1 MAAKKEMTPE
11 QKQKAREIG
20 DRIRIYREQKGYTQK
35 DLSLMLGLSGG
46 AAAQWETG
54 RVMPSLKNLKRIAQ
68 ALDTTSEYLFAGDA
82 PEEQAKAHTK
92 LELAL
97 LRASRKHPPEKLEA
111 ILKLLGEDF
120 RQDSE

>member
-1 MAAKKEMTPE
+1 MVAKKEMTPE
-11 QKQKAREIG
+11 QKQKALEVG
-20 DRIRIYREQKGYTQK
+20 DRIRVHREQKGYTQK

-111 ILKLLGEDF
+111 LLKLLGEDLH
-120 RQDSE
+120 QESE